1 MQVDEEVLVF
11 LPTSSKNCYCNRDT
25 WKNRTGRLQNLHGRQ
40 RSRLRNDDGEADD
53 ELCNSPGHER
63 KESVADLRVSDKLS
77 VEEKT
82 EMHTLLNSNED
93 ASGVT
98 ILGDHYIRLT
108 TKELIVEQ
116 SRILL
121 HFFLLISC
129 VNKSAR

>member
-1 MQVDEEVLVF
+1 M
-11 LPTSSKNCYCNRDT
+11 
-25 WKNRTGRLQNLHGRQ
+25 
-40 RSRLRNDDGEADD
+40 
-53 ELCNSPGHER
+53 
-63 KESVADLRVSDKLS
+63 ADLRVSDKLS

-121 HFFLLISC
+121 HLFLLIPC